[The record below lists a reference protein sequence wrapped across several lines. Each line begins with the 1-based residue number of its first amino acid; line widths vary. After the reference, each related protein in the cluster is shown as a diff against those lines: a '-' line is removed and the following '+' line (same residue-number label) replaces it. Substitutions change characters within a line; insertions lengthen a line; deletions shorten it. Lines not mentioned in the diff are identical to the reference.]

1 MPLDPD
7 AARVIEMANKS
18 EKPPFEEVG
27 AEEARRLY
35 LEGRRV
41 LAPEPPLV
49 NEIQEMEATG
59 REGPIPVRYYRPVG
73 ALSQESMP
81 VLVYFHG
88 GGWVIGN
95 LDSHDVV
102 CRRLANAGRCVV
114 VSVDYRM
121 APEHK
126 FPAAVED
133 CMAATEWVARSPGP
147 LRIDASRLAV
157 GGDSAGGNLAA
168 AVALM
173 ARDAKSPRIS
183 AQLLFYPATDFD
195 MSMPSHKTR
204 GEGYLLT
211 TRTMEWFRDQY
222 FRGAEDGAD
231 WRASPLKATDFE
243 GLPPAYVLTA
253 GYDPLCDEGEAYA
266 RKLHD
271 AGVTVTMRRYPGQIH
286 GFLNMGK
293 MIRAAGEAL
302 DEAGRYLKGTAF
314 APPR

>member
-1 MPLDPD
+1 MSLDPD
-7 AARVIEMANKS
+7 AARVIELANKS
-18 EKPPFEEVG
+18 DKPPFEEVG

-49 NEIQEMEATG
+49 NEIQDMEAP
-59 REGPIPVRYYRPVG
+59 GPDGAIPVRYYRPVG
-73 ALSQESMP
+73 TLPQERLP

-88 GGWVIGN
+88 GGWVIGS

-102 CRRLANAGRCVV
+102 CRRLANAGRCAV

-121 APEHK
+121 APEHR

-133 CMAATEWVARSPGP
+133 CMAATEWVSRSGEL
-147 LRIDASRLAV
+147 LRIDTRRLAV

-173 ARDAKSPRIS
+173 ARDTGAPAIV
-183 AQLLFYPATDFD
+183 AQVLFYPATDFD

-204 GEGYLLT
+204 GQGYLLT

-222 FRGAEDGAD
+222 FRGPEDGAD
-231 WRASPLKATDFE
+231 WRASPIKAANVA
-243 GLPPAYVLTA
+243 GVAPAYVLTA

-266 RKLHD
+266 RKLVE
-271 AGVTVTMRRYPGQIH
+271 AGVMVTMRRYPGQIH

-293 MIRAAGEAL
+293 IIRAAGEAL

-314 APPR
+314 AP